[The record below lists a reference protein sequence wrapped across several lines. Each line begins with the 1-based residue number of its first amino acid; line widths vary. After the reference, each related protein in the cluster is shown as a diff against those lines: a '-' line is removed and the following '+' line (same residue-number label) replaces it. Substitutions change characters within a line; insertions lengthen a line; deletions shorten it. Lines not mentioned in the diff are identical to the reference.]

1 MRKNPDPD
9 YPLTPPVGRSGRPIG
24 GGAGYSIAG
33 VNEFDELIDDIYHF
47 SESQGLEID
56 TLIHEEGA
64 GQLEINL
71 RHGDPIEL
79 ADQVFMFK
87 RTIREAALKH
97 DTYATFMA
105 KPIQGQPGSAMHI
118 HQSVVDKKTG
128 NNVFTAEDGT
138 ETDAFFHFIGGMQK
152 HVPNALV
159 MFAPYVNSYR
169 RLTQA
174 ASAPV
179 NNKWGYDN
187 RTTAFRV
194 PRSDPAARRVEN
206 RIPSS
211 DANPYLAL
219 AASLACGLIG
229 ITNKIK
235 PDAPVADHRQRGR
248 DRPAARPARGRRPVR
263 GGRGAARAARQ
274 HRSSATYAAIK
285 RGRVRDLHG
294 GDQPVGARVPAAQRL
309 AQRSRRAM
317 PYQSPRSRPA
327 FPGTRTPPATRPD
340 YPPLDGDRARRR
352 RHRRRRLHRAV
363 GGRPSRQGGRRRRAD
378 RGASLRRR
386 RFGAQWRPARHR
398 PARLARRAGRRDRL
412 DARQGAVRPRRRGQ
426 GASRS
431 NSPRSNGIDIDFMPG
446 PALGRAQ
453 AALCR
458 RLPQTCR
465 LHARA
470 RFGYPH
476 ITFMDAEETA
486 ERLGSTHYFGGTRDT
501 GTGHIHP
508 LKLVIG
514 TARVAAEA
522 GAHLFENTRRDRHR
536 VAAAARCR

>member
-1 MRKNPDPD
+1 MPPAKKEVRTASRGGRARTPQYVKNFRGVKNWNEARAWLEWRGIEDIECITPDQAGVARGKMMPSKKFTSNTSLALPSAVFMTTISGGYPEDGNGFHYPEDDGDLKLVPDLTTLSEVPWETDPTAQVICDLVHQDGRNVDFTPRNLLKHVLAAYAERGLKPVVAPEIEFYLVRKNPDPD

-47 SESQGLEID
+47 SERQGLEID

-71 RHGDPIEL
+71 RHGDPVEL
-79 ADQVFMFK
+79 ADQVFLFK

-118 HQSVVDKKTG
+118 HQSILDRKTG
-128 NNVFTAEDGT
+128 RNIFTAEDGT
-138 ETDAFFHFIGGMQK
+138 ETGAFRNFIGGMQK

-159 MFAPYVNSYR
+159 MMAPYVNSYR

-229 ITNKIK
+229 LVNKLPAEEPVLTTANEDEIDLPRGLLEAVDLFENDDDLRK
-235 PDAPVADHRQRGR
+235 ILGDAFV
-248 DRPAARPARGRRPVR
+248 
-263 GGRGAARAARQ
+263 
-274 HRSSATYAAIK
+274 STYAAIK
-285 RGRVRDLHG
+285 K
-294 GDQPVGARVPAAQRL
+294 AE
-309 AQRSRRAM
+309 
-317 PYQSPRSRPA
+317 
-327 FPGTRTPPATRPD
+327 FE
-340 YPPLDGDRARRR
+340 
-352 RHRRRRLHRAV
+352 
-363 GGRPSRQGGRRRRAD
+363 
-378 RGASLRRR
+378 
-386 RFGAQWRPARHR
+386 
-398 PARLARRAGRRDRL
+398 
-412 DARQGAVRPRRRGQ
+412 
-426 GASRS
+426 
-431 NSPRSNGIDIDFMPG
+431 
-446 PALGRAQ
+446 
-453 AALCR
+453 
-458 RLPQTCR
+458 
-465 LHARA
+465 
-470 RFGYPH
+470 
-476 ITFMDAEETA
+476 TFMEVISPW
-486 ERLGSTHYFGGTRDT
+486 EREFL
-501 GTGHIHP
+501 
-508 LKLVIG
+508 LLNV
-514 TARVAAEA
+514 
-522 GAHLFENTRRDRHR
+522 
-536 VAAAARCR
+536 

>member
-1 MRKNPDPD
+1 MPPEKREVRPAARRARTPAYVKNRRGVKSWKEADAWLEWRGIEDVECITPDQAGVARGKMMPSSKFTSNTSLALPSAVFMATITGGYPEDGNGFRYPEDDGDLKLVPDLSTLSEVPWETDPTAQVICDLVHQDGRTVEFTPRNVLKRVIAAYEKRGLKAVVAPEIEFYLVRKNPDPD

-24 GGAGYSIAG
+24 GGQGYSIAG

-47 SESQGLEID
+47 SEKQGLEID

-71 RHGDPIEL
+71 RHGDPVEL

-97 DTYATFMA
+97 ETYATFMA

-118 HQSVVDKKTG
+118 HQSVIDKKTG
-128 NNVFTAEDGT
+128 KNIFSAEDGS

-159 MFAPYVNSYR
+159 MLAPYVNSYR

-229 ITNKIK
+229 MINKVAAE
-235 PDAPVADHRQRGR
+235 PPVLTTANEDEIDLPRGLLEAV
-248 DRPAARPARGRRPVR
+248 DLFESDTELATVLGQSFA
-263 GGRGAARAARQ
+263 
-274 HRSSATYAAIK
+274 STYAAIK
-285 RGRVRDLHG
+285 R
-294 GDQPVGARVPAAQRL
+294 AE
-309 AQRSRRAM
+309 
-317 PYQSPRSRPA
+317 
-327 FPGTRTPPATRPD
+327 FE
-340 YPPLDGDRARRR
+340 
-352 RHRRRRLHRAV
+352 
-363 GGRPSRQGGRRRRAD
+363 
-378 RGASLRRR
+378 
-386 RFGAQWRPARHR
+386 
-398 PARLARRAGRRDRL
+398 
-412 DARQGAVRPRRRGQ
+412 
-426 GASRS
+426 
-431 NSPRSNGIDIDFMPG
+431 
-446 PALGRAQ
+446 
-453 AALCR
+453 
-458 RLPQTCR
+458 
-465 LHARA
+465 
-470 RFGYPH
+470 
-476 ITFMDAEETA
+476 TFMEVISPW
-486 ERLGSTHYFGGTRDT
+486 EREYL
-501 GTGHIHP
+501 
-508 LKLVIG
+508 LLNV
-514 TARVAAEA
+514 
-522 GAHLFENTRRDRHR
+522 
-536 VAAAARCR
+536 

>member
-1 MRKNPDPD
+1 MMPPAKKEVRPSSRGGRTRTPAYVKNQRGVKNWKEASDWLEWRSIEDIECITPDQAGVARGKMMPSKKFTSNTSLALPSAVFMTTISGGYPEDGNGFHYPEDDGDLKLMPDLSTLTVVPWEEDPTAAVICDLVHQDGRSVEFTPRTVLKRVLAAYDKRGLKPVVAPEIEFYLVRKNPDPD

-47 SESQGLEID
+47 SERQGLEID

-97 DTYATFMA
+97 EIYATFMA

-118 HQSVVDKKTG
+118 HQSVIDKKTG
-128 NNVFTAEDGT
+128 RNVFSAEDGS
-138 ETDAFFHFIGGMQK
+138 ETDDFFHFIGGMQK

-235 PDAPVADHRQRGR
+235 AEPPVLTTANEDEIDLPRSLLEAVDLFEADEEL
-248 DRPAARPARGRRPVR
+248 
-263 GGRGAARAARQ
+263 GAILGKSFA
-274 HRSSATYAAIK
+274 ATYAAIK
-285 RGRVRDLHG
+285 R
-294 GDQPVGARVPAAQRL
+294 AE
-309 AQRSRRAM
+309 
-317 PYQSPRSRPA
+317 
-327 FPGTRTPPATRPD
+327 FE
-340 YPPLDGDRARRR
+340 
-352 RHRRRRLHRAV
+352 
-363 GGRPSRQGGRRRRAD
+363 
-378 RGASLRRR
+378 
-386 RFGAQWRPARHR
+386 
-398 PARLARRAGRRDRL
+398 
-412 DARQGAVRPRRRGQ
+412 
-426 GASRS
+426 
-431 NSPRSNGIDIDFMPG
+431 
-446 PALGRAQ
+446 
-453 AALCR
+453 
-458 RLPQTCR
+458 
-465 LHARA
+465 
-470 RFGYPH
+470 
-476 ITFMDAEETA
+476 TFMEVISPW
-486 ERLGSTHYFGGTRDT
+486 EREYL
-501 GTGHIHP
+501 
-508 LKLVIG
+508 LLNV
-514 TARVAAEA
+514 
-522 GAHLFENTRRDRHR
+522 
-536 VAAAARCR
+536 

>member
-1 MRKNPDPD
+1 MPPVKKEVRPGGRSGRTRVPAYVHNLRGVKGWKQASEWLEYRGIEDIECITPDQAGVARGKMMPSKKFTSNTSLALPSAVFMTTISGGYPEDGNGFSYPEDDGDLKLVPDLSTLTRVPWEDDPTAQVICDLVHQEGRAVEFTPRNLLKRVVAAYAERGLKPVVAPEIEFYLVRKNPDPD
-9 YPLTPPVGRSGRPIG
+9 YPLVPPVGRSGRPIG

-118 HQSVVDKKTG
+118 HQSVIDIKTG
-128 NNVFTAEDGT
+128 RNVFTADDASET
-138 ETDAFFHFIGGMQK
+138 EAFRHFIGGMQK

-159 MFAPYVNSYR
+159 MLAPYVNSYR

-187 RTTAFRV
+187 RTVAFRV
-194 PRSDPAARRVEN
+194 PRSDPAQRRVEN

-229 ITNKIK
+229 MIKKIEC
-235 PDAPVADHRQRGR
+235 DAPIVTTANEDQIDLPRGLLEAVDLFESDEDLR
-248 DRPAARPARGRRPVR
+248 EMLGNAFV
-263 GGRGAARAARQ
+263 
-274 HRSSATYAAIK
+274 STYAAIK
-285 RGRVRDLHG
+285 K
-294 GDQPVGARVPAAQRL
+294 AE
-309 AQRSRRAM
+309 
-317 PYQSPRSRPA
+317 
-327 FPGTRTPPATRPD
+327 FE
-340 YPPLDGDRARRR
+340 
-352 RHRRRRLHRAV
+352 
-363 GGRPSRQGGRRRRAD
+363 
-378 RGASLRRR
+378 
-386 RFGAQWRPARHR
+386 
-398 PARLARRAGRRDRL
+398 
-412 DARQGAVRPRRRGQ
+412 
-426 GASRS
+426 
-431 NSPRSNGIDIDFMPG
+431 
-446 PALGRAQ
+446 
-453 AALCR
+453 
-458 RLPQTCR
+458 
-465 LHARA
+465 
-470 RFGYPH
+470 
-476 ITFMDAEETA
+476 TFMEVISPW
-486 ERLGSTHYFGGTRDT
+486 EREYL
-501 GTGHIHP
+501 
-508 LKLVIG
+508 LLNV
-514 TARVAAEA
+514 
-522 GAHLFENTRRDRHR
+522 
-536 VAAAARCR
+536 

>member
-1 MRKNPDPD
+1 MPPAKKEVRPSSRGGRARTPAFVKSQRGVKNWKEVSAWLEWRGIEDIECITPDQAGVARGKMMPSKKFTSNTSLALPSAVFMTTISGGYPEDGNGFHYPEDDGDLKLMPDLSTLTVVPWEEDPTAAVICDLVHQDGRSVEFTPRNVLKRVLAAYADRGLKPVVAPEIEFYLVRKNPDPD

-47 SESQGLEID
+47 SEGQGLEID

-97 DTYATFMA
+97 EIYATFMA

-118 HQSVVDKKTG
+118 HQSIVDRKTG
-128 NNVFTAEDGT
+128 RNVFSAEDGS
-138 ETDAFFHFIGGMQK
+138 ETDDFFHFIGGMQK

-229 ITNKIK
+229 MINKVK
-235 PDAPVADHRQRGR
+235 AEPPVLTTANADEIDLPRSLLEAV
-248 DRPAARPARGRRPVR
+248 DLFEADEDL
-263 GGRGAARAARQ
+263 GAILGK
-274 HRSSATYAAIK
+274 SFTATYAAIK
-285 RGRVRDLHG
+285 R
-294 GDQPVGARVPAAQRL
+294 AE
-309 AQRSRRAM
+309 
-317 PYQSPRSRPA
+317 
-327 FPGTRTPPATRPD
+327 FE
-340 YPPLDGDRARRR
+340 
-352 RHRRRRLHRAV
+352 
-363 GGRPSRQGGRRRRAD
+363 
-378 RGASLRRR
+378 
-386 RFGAQWRPARHR
+386 
-398 PARLARRAGRRDRL
+398 
-412 DARQGAVRPRRRGQ
+412 
-426 GASRS
+426 
-431 NSPRSNGIDIDFMPG
+431 
-446 PALGRAQ
+446 
-453 AALCR
+453 
-458 RLPQTCR
+458 
-465 LHARA
+465 
-470 RFGYPH
+470 
-476 ITFMDAEETA
+476 TFMEVISPW
-486 ERLGSTHYFGGTRDT
+486 EREYL
-501 GTGHIHP
+501 
-508 LKLVIG
+508 LLNV
-514 TARVAAEA
+514 
-522 GAHLFENTRRDRHR
+522 
-536 VAAAARCR
+536 

>member
-1 MRKNPDPD
+1 MPPAKKEVRTASRGGRARTPQYVKNFRGVKNWNEARAWLEWRGIEDIECITPDQAGVARGKMMPSKKFTSNTSLALPSAVFMTTISGGYPEDGNGFRYPEDDGDLKMAPDLSTLSEVPWETDPTAQVICDLVHQDGGNVDFTPRNLLKHVLAAYAERGLKPVVAPEIEFYLVRKNPDPD

-47 SESQGLEID
+47 SERQGLEID

-71 RHGDPIEL
+71 RHGDPVEL
-79 ADQVFMFK
+79 ADQVFLFK

-118 HQSVVDKKTG
+118 HQSILDRKTG
-128 NNVFTAEDGT
+128 RNIFTAEDGSET
-138 ETDAFFHFIGGMQK
+138 EAFFHFIGGMQK

-159 MFAPYVNSYR
+159 MMAPYVNSYR

-229 ITNKIK
+229 LINKLPAEDPVLTTANEDEIDL
-235 PDAPVADHRQRGR
+235 PRGLLEAVDMFENDPELRNMLGDAFV
-248 DRPAARPARGRRPVR
+248 
-263 GGRGAARAARQ
+263 
-274 HRSSATYAAIK
+274 STYAAIK
-285 RGRVRDLHG
+285 KAEFETL
-294 GDQPVGARVPAAQRL
+294 
-309 AQRSRRAM
+309 
-317 PYQSPRSRPA
+317 
-327 FPGTRTPPATRPD
+327 
-340 YPPLDGDRARRR
+340 
-352 RHRRRRLHRAV
+352 
-363 GGRPSRQGGRRRRAD
+363 
-378 RGASLRRR
+378 
-386 RFGAQWRPARHR
+386 WR
-398 PARLARRAGRRDRL
+398 
-412 DARQGAVRPRRRGQ
+412 
-426 GASRS
+426 
-431 NSPRSNGIDIDFMPG
+431 
-446 PALGRAQ
+446 
-453 AALCR
+453 
-458 RLPQTCR
+458 
-465 LHARA
+465 
-470 RFGYPH
+470 
-476 ITFMDAEETA
+476 
-486 ERLGSTHYFGGTRDT
+486 
-501 GTGHIHP
+501 
-508 LKLVIG
+508 
-514 TARVAAEA
+514 
-522 GAHLFENTRRDRHR
+522 
-536 VAAAARCR
+536 

>member
-1 MRKNPDPD
+1 MPSSALRPVVAPEIEFYLVRKNPDPD
-9 YPLTPPVGRSGRPIG
+9 YPLAPPVGRSGRPIG

-71 RHGDPIEL
+71 RHGDPVEL

-97 DTYATFMA
+97 ETYATFMA
-105 KPIQGQPGSAMHI
+105 KPMQGQPGSAMHI
-118 HQSVVDKKTG
+118 HQSIIDKKTG
-128 NNVFTAEDGT
+128 RNVFSDEDGS

-179 NNKWGYDN
+179 NTKWGYDN

-229 ITNKIK
+229 MTNKMQAGRAG
-235 PDAPVADHRQRGR
+235 PDHAPTRTRSTC
-248 DRPAARPARGRRPVR
+248 
-263 GGRGAARAARQ
+263 RAACSK
-274 HRSSATYAAIK
+274 RSTCSRRDEELRAMLGESFVVDLCGDQA
-285 RGRVRDLHG
+285 GRVRDLHG
-294 GDQPVGARVPAAQRL
+294 GDQPVGAGVSVAECVRI
-309 AQRSRRAM
+309 
-317 PYQSPRSRPA
+317 
-327 FPGTRTPPATRPD
+327 
-340 YPPLDGDRARRR
+340 
-352 RHRRRRLHRAV
+352 
-363 GGRPSRQGGRRRRAD
+363 
-378 RGASLRRR
+378 GA
-386 RFGAQWRPARHR
+386 WC
-398 PARLARRAGRRDRL
+398 
-412 DARQGAVRPRRRGQ
+412 
-426 GASRS
+426 
-431 NSPRSNGIDIDFMPG
+431 NS
-446 PALGRAQ
+446 
-453 AALCR
+453 
-458 RLPQTCR
+458 
-465 LHARA
+465 
-470 RFGYPH
+470 
-476 ITFMDAEETA
+476 EW
-486 ERLGSTHYFGGTRDT
+486 
-501 GTGHIHP
+501 
-508 LKLVIG
+508 
-514 TARVAAEA
+514 
-522 GAHLFENTRRDRHR
+522 
-536 VAAAARCR
+536 

>member
-1 MRKNPDPD
+1 MMPPAKKEVRPSSRGGRIRTPAFVKNQRGVKNWKEVGAWLAWRGIEDIECITPDQAGVARGKMMPSKKFTSNTSLALPSAVFMTTISGGYPEDGNGFHYPEDDGDLKLMPDLSTLTVVPWEEDPTAAVICDLVHQDGRSVEFTPRNVLKRVLAAYDKRGLKPVVAPEIEFYLVRKNPDPD
-9 YPLTPPVGRSGRPIG
+9 YPLTPPVGRSGRAIG

-97 DTYATFMA
+97 EIYATFMA

-118 HQSVVDKKTG
+118 HQSILDKKTG
-128 NNVFTAEDGT
+128 RNVFSAEDGSET
-138 ETDAFFHFIGGMQK
+138 EAFFHFLGGMQK

-169 RLTQA
+169 RLTQS

-211 DANPYLAL
+211 DANPYLAM

-229 ITNKIK
+229 MTNKIK
-235 PDAPVADHRQRGR
+235 AEPPVLTTANEAEIDLPRSLLEAVDLFEADEELCALLGKSF
-248 DRPAARPARGRRPVR
+248 A
-263 GGRGAARAARQ
+263 
-274 HRSSATYAAIK
+274 ATYAAIK
-285 RGRVRDLHG
+285 R
-294 GDQPVGARVPAAQRL
+294 AE
-309 AQRSRRAM
+309 
-317 PYQSPRSRPA
+317 
-327 FPGTRTPPATRPD
+327 FE
-340 YPPLDGDRARRR
+340 
-352 RHRRRRLHRAV
+352 
-363 GGRPSRQGGRRRRAD
+363 
-378 RGASLRRR
+378 
-386 RFGAQWRPARHR
+386 
-398 PARLARRAGRRDRL
+398 
-412 DARQGAVRPRRRGQ
+412 
-426 GASRS
+426 
-431 NSPRSNGIDIDFMPG
+431 
-446 PALGRAQ
+446 
-453 AALCR
+453 
-458 RLPQTCR
+458 
-465 LHARA
+465 
-470 RFGYPH
+470 
-476 ITFMDAEETA
+476 TFMEVISPW
-486 ERLGSTHYFGGTRDT
+486 EREYL
-501 GTGHIHP
+501 
-508 LKLVIG
+508 LLNV
-514 TARVAAEA
+514 
-522 GAHLFENTRRDRHR
+522 
-536 VAAAARCR
+536 

>member
-1 MRKNPDPD
+1 MPPEKKEVRPSSRGGRARKPAFLKNERGVKNWKEASAWLEWRGIEDIECITPDQAGVARGKMMPSKKFTSNTSLALPSAVFMTTISGGYPEDGNGFHYPEDDGDLKLLPDLSTLTVVPWEEDPTAAVICDLVHQDGRSVEFTPRNVLKRVLAAYDDRGLRPVVAPEIEFYLVRKNPDPD

-47 SESQGLEID
+47 SERQGLEID

-97 DTYATFMA
+97 EIYATFMA

-118 HQSVVDKKTG
+118 HQSVINKRTG
-128 NNVFTAEDGT
+128 RNIFSAEDGSET
-138 ETDAFFHFIGGMQK
+138 ENFFHFIGGMQK

-159 MFAPYVNSYR
+159 MLAPYVNSYR

-229 ITNKIK
+229 MNNKIK
-235 PDAPVADHRQRGR
+235 AEPPVLTSANEDEIDLPRSLLEAVDLFEADKELCAILGKSF
-248 DRPAARPARGRRPVR
+248 A
-263 GGRGAARAARQ
+263 
-274 HRSSATYAAIK
+274 ATYAAIK
-285 RGRVRDLHG
+285 R
-294 GDQPVGARVPAAQRL
+294 AE
-309 AQRSRRAM
+309 
-317 PYQSPRSRPA
+317 
-327 FPGTRTPPATRPD
+327 FE
-340 YPPLDGDRARRR
+340 
-352 RHRRRRLHRAV
+352 
-363 GGRPSRQGGRRRRAD
+363 
-378 RGASLRRR
+378 
-386 RFGAQWRPARHR
+386 
-398 PARLARRAGRRDRL
+398 
-412 DARQGAVRPRRRGQ
+412 
-426 GASRS
+426 
-431 NSPRSNGIDIDFMPG
+431 
-446 PALGRAQ
+446 
-453 AALCR
+453 
-458 RLPQTCR
+458 
-465 LHARA
+465 
-470 RFGYPH
+470 
-476 ITFMDAEETA
+476 TFMEVISPW
-486 ERLGSTHYFGGTRDT
+486 EREYL
-501 GTGHIHP
+501 
-508 LKLVIG
+508 LLNV
-514 TARVAAEA
+514 
-522 GAHLFENTRRDRHR
+522 
-536 VAAAARCR
+536 